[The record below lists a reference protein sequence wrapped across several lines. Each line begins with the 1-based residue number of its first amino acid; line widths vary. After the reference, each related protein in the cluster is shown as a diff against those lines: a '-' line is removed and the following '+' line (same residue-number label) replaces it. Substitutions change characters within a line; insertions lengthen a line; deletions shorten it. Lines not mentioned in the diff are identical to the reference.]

1 MTTQKP
7 HISLFDKS
15 YNKSKSEQYKLYIEL
30 SNNGFKHTILDT
42 QNNTFIGI
50 EEYRFSDIYN
60 DYSLVDPLKEII
72 TNNSIYKNE
81 FKAIIVAFV
90 NNRSTLIPNAIYNA
104 DKLANYHQ
112 FNFSKQEE
120 DQFFSDPLI
129 NLSAHNIYSIPD
141 FISEVFSGLK
151 NVEFKHFSS
160 ALVETAL
167 IDAKRDKTLSLIN
180 VHILPSSFQVVVI
193 KNQKLEL
200 YNSFTYQSSEDFI
213 YYLLFVLDQLNI
225 NNEEATIKL
234 TGEVEKNSVIYTILY
249 KYIQTLIFGNRPEN
263 LKFSYIFEET
273 PKHFHYALFNQFLC
287 E

>member
-1 MTTQKP
+1 MSTQQP
-7 HISLFDKS
+7 HITLIDKS
-15 YNKSKSEQYKLYIEL
+15 FKKSKSHHYKLYVEL
-30 SNNGFKHTILDT
+30 SNNGYKHTIFDT
-42 QNNTFIGI
+42 QTNTFIGI
-50 EEYRFSDIYN
+50 EEYQFTDIYN
-60 DYSLVDPLKEII
+60 DYSLVEPLKEII
-72 TNNSIYKNE
+72 AQNELYKIS
-81 FKAIIVAFV
+81 FQAIIVAFV
-90 NNRSTLIPNAIYNA
+90 NNRATIIPNAIYKA

-120 DQFFSDPLI
+120 DQFYADSLI
-129 NLSAHNIYSIPD
+129 NLSAYNIYSIPD
-141 FISEVFSGLK
+141 FITEAFSKIK
-151 NVEFKHFSS
+151 NVQFKHFSS
-160 ALVETAL
+160 ALIESAL
-167 IDAKRDKTLSLIN
+167 LSAKREKALSLIN

-249 KYIQTLIFGNRPEN
+249 KYIQTLNFGKRPEN

-273 PKHFHYALFNQFLC
+273 PQHFHYALFNQFLC

>member
-1 MTTQKP
+1 MSTQQP
-7 HISLFDKS
+7 HITLIDKS
-15 YNKSKSEQYKLYIEL
+15 FKKSKSHHYKLYVEL
-30 SNNGFKHTILDT
+30 SNNGYKHTIFDT
-42 QNNTFIGI
+42 QTNTFIGI
-50 EEYRFSDIYN
+50 EEYQFTDIYN
-60 DYSLVDPLKEII
+60 DYSLVEPLKEII
-72 TNNSIYKNE
+72 AQNELYKIS
-81 FKAIIVAFV
+81 FQAIIIAFV
-90 NNRSTLIPNAIYNA
+90 NNRATIIPNAIYKA

-120 DQFFSDPLI
+120 DQFYADSLI
-129 NLSAHNIYSIPD
+129 NLSAYNIYSIPD
-141 FISEVFSGLK
+141 FITEAFSKIK
-151 NVEFKHFSS
+151 NVQFKHFSS
-160 ALVETAL
+160 ALIESAL
-167 IDAKRDKTLSLIN
+167 LSAKREKALSLIN

-249 KYIQTLIFGNRPEN
+249 KYIQTLNFGKRPEN

-273 PKHFHYALFNQFLC
+273 PQHFHYALFNQFLC